1 MQFLRQQLFLIFELK
16 LSKGSF
22 FVLQTKHTTKTKKL
36 CSFCCGL
43 CVNFLMLYKVLT
55 MNGIRWKL
63 NNNSKKNTGI
73 FDQLDRIT
81 QKTKYNFIRSSPS
94 KVIKNQNF
102 VNFSDFI
109 NNSLEDENQSEKI
122 SKS

>member
-1 MQFLRQQLFLIFELK
+1 
-16 LSKGSF
+16 
-22 FVLQTKHTTKTKKL
+22 
-36 CSFCCGL
+36 
-43 CVNFLMLYKVLT
+43 MLYKVLT

-73 FDQLDRIT
+73 FDRLDRIT
-81 QKTKYNFIRSSPS
+81 QNTKNNFIRSSTS

>member
-1 MQFLRQQLFLIFELK
+1 
-16 LSKGSF
+16 
-22 FVLQTKHTTKTKKL
+22 
-36 CSFCCGL
+36 
-43 CVNFLMLYKVLT
+43 MLYKVLT

-63 NNNSKKNTGI
+63 NINSKKNTGI
-73 FDQLDRIT
+73 FDRLDRIT
-81 QKTKYNFIRSSPS
+81 QNTKNNFIRSSTS

-109 NNSLEDENQSEKI
+109 NNSLEDENQSGKT

>member
-1 MQFLRQQLFLIFELK
+1 
-16 LSKGSF
+16 
-22 FVLQTKHTTKTKKL
+22 
-36 CSFCCGL
+36 
-43 CVNFLMLYKVLT
+43 MLYKVLT

-63 NNNSKKNTGI
+63 NNNSKKNTGV

-81 QKTKYNFIRSSPS
+81 QKTKYNFIRSYPS

>member
-1 MQFLRQQLFLIFELK
+1 
-16 LSKGSF
+16 
-22 FVLQTKHTTKTKKL
+22 
-36 CSFCCGL
+36 
-43 CVNFLMLYKVLT
+43 

-94 KVIKNQNF
+94 KVIKNLNF